1 MSDEYYTVKE
11 AMERL
16 GGIPAVRFYYLVRQ
30 GYVRQFA
37 PPESRVR
44 LYSKEDV
51 DQMAEEQLLNQVQAD
66 ISLETL
72 LLKAYENA
80 EIAYSRATGISLHL
94 HLAQERLIDEATQAT
109 LTDLTERSKQ
119 VSKLLE
125 RLQFDISTLIN
136 QVKESQS

>member
-1 MSDEYYTVKE
+1 MSDEYYTAKE

-30 GYVRQFA
+30 EYIRQFV

-51 DQMAEEQLLNQVQAD
+51 DRLAREQLLNQAQAEA
-66 ISLETL
+66 SPETL
-72 LLKAYENA
+72 LMKAYEQA

-94 HLAQERLIDEATQAT
+94 HFAQECVTDEATQAT
-109 LTDLTERSKQ
+109 LTDLTERAKQ
-119 VSKLLE
+119 ASKLLE
-125 RLQFDISTLIN
+125 GLQFAISVLIN
-136 QVKESQS
+136 QTKEQ